1 MQPTRLVS
9 SLPTPTTAEAD
20 SLLRLVQTSSR
31 QSVRSR
37 SVSYLSFVYVLRCAL
52 TCSAVPHTGVAV
64 VPDANNNGAERPAQ
78 ATAAGSPTCVTIAN
92 NDYWETFAGDAMCE
106 EPQPKKA
113 RTLPPQPDRTQTP
126 TLMDRLTPATAAA
139 APVNALTL
147 TRNCA
152 SDEDDEEF
160 WGRSFN
166 LDLSKEP
173 RPVRLG
179 PSAKLSELGT
189 FTRHP
194 ELTLRIGWFGKESN
208 DWSTFQTAKTLYYR
222 SPDSLVYRSL
232 IDCRRAHYHNE
243 ASTQAGMHELKL
255 NFDSEEDG
263 DDDDIFAEVAA
274 IMRD

>member
-1 MQPTRLVS
+1 M
-9 SLPTPTTAEAD
+9 
-20 SLLRLVQTSSR
+20 LRLVQSSSR
-31 QSVRSR
+31 QSVRLR

-113 RTLPPQPDRTQTP
+113 RTRSPQPDRTQTP
-126 TLMDRLTPATAAA
+126 TLMDRMTPATAAA
-139 APVNALTL
+139 AAAAAPVKALTL

-152 SDEDDEEF
+152 SDEDEGTF
-160 WGRSFN
+160 WGRSINF
-166 LDLSKEP
+166 DLSIEP
-173 RPVRLG
+173 HPVHSG
-179 PSAKLSELGT
+179 SSAKLNELGT
-189 FTRHP
+189 FTPHP
-194 ELTLRIGWFGKESN
+194 ELTLRIGWIGKESAN
-208 DWSTFQTAKTLYYR
+208 WSTYKPTAKTFYYR
-222 SPDSLVYRSL
+222 SPDGLVYRSL

-243 ASTQAGMHELKL
+243 ALTQAAMHSALKL

-263 DDDDIFAEVAA
+263 GDDDIFAEVANLL
-274 IMRD
+274 RD

>member
-1 MQPTRLVS
+1 MQS
-9 SLPTPTTAEAD
+9 
-20 SLLRLVQTSSR
+20 SSR
-31 QSVRSR
+31 QSVRLR

-126 TLMDRLTPATAAA
+126 TLMDRLTPAAAAA

-152 SDEDDEEF
+152 SDEDEQKF
-160 WGRSFN
+160 WGRSINF
-166 LDLSKEP
+166 DLSIEP
-173 RPVRLG
+173 HPVHSG
-179 PSAKLSELGT
+179 SSAKLNELGT
-189 FTRHP
+189 FTPHP
-194 ELTLRIGWFGKESN
+194 ELTLRIGWIGKESAN
-208 DWSTFQTAKTLYYR
+208 WSTYKPTAKTFYYR
-222 SPDSLVYRSL
+222 SPDGLVYRSL

-243 ASTQAGMHELKL
+243 ALTQAAMHSALKL
-255 NFDSEEDG
+255 NFDSEED
-263 DDDDIFAEVAA
+263 DDIFAEVANLL
-274 IMRD
+274 RD

>member
-1 MQPTRLVS
+1 
-9 SLPTPTTAEAD
+9 
-20 SLLRLVQTSSR
+20 VQSSSR
-31 QSVRSR
+31 QSVRLR

-78 ATAAGSPTCVTIAN
+78 ATAASSPTCVTIAN

-113 RTLPPQPDRTQTP
+113 RTRSPQPDRTQTP
-126 TLMDRLTPATAAA
+126 TLMDRLTPAAAAA

-152 SDEDDEEF
+152 SYEDGEAF
-160 WGRSFN
+160 WGRSIN
-166 LDLSKEP
+166 LDLSIEP
-173 RPVRLG
+173 HPVHPG
-179 PSAKLSELGT
+179 PSAKLNELGT
-189 FTRHP
+189 FTPHP
-194 ELTLRIGWFGKESN
+194 ELTLRIGWIGKESAN
-208 DWSTFQTAKTLYYR
+208 WSTYKPTAKTFYYR
-222 SPDSLVYRSL
+222 SPDGLVYRSL

-243 ASTQAGMHELKL
+243 ALTQAAMHSALK
-255 NFDSEEDG
+255 NFDSE
-263 DDDDIFAEVAA
+263 DDDIFAEFAN